1 MKTLSDLANALN
13 RQPWAVVKML
23 KNRGYLKKNGEPKK
37 RTLDSGYMTKR
48 SLITSA
54 GWNIFVKE
62 LGIKG
67 FKTVDSVFPELYL
80 LTDSAS
86 PKCALRFRYGNMAV
100 DAFSADEV
108 VLDSTGKYL
117 RNKGEENR
125 ILETLSSLGFV
136 RKEGKLQYKGKDSF
150 LAVAEKILEKGIAL
164 FDTKNKAVKSS
175 KSFSLNVSYGIDWF
189 DVALSHDGTPLS
201 SSVYEKINLHSR
213 FFEFDG
219 EKYLVPETLEKHKD
233 SIKEKDGKLI
243 IKKEDLLSALELN
256 SELEKTDIANFE
268 NIFKKKTPIELTE
281 EQKRILR
288 PYQVDGVNFLER
300 LKSNGFGALLADDM
314 GLGKTLQAITFLA
327 RTKRKTCA
335 FVVVPKSLL
344 ENWRNEVE
352 KFAPALKVLIYH
364 GADRKENQDFGNYDI
379 VLSTY
384 ATTMLDIDF
393 LSKKKFSAVVFDE
406 VQTIKNYKSKM
417 YEAAFKLNADF
428 KMALSG
434 TPFENNVLELWSVM
448 RLLNP
453 KIFSKRAFFTRAVE
467 EKDFDR
473 IKKAIAP
480 FMLQRKKKDVLKD
493 LPEKTEE
500 VIFCRMDDETASC
513 YGALHSKIVD
523 EISGASGHSAFMA
536 SALILE
542 SLTKL
547 RQFCCHPSLLPKGT
561 LPIKLE
567 SSAKFDVLKIKV
579 QALVEQKEKVII
591 FSQFTSMLKI
601 IKDWLKEEKIKTFYL
616 DGATND
622 RQNLVDEFEKSAEG
636 VFLISLKAGG
646 VGLNL
651 VSCHYMFIYD
661 PWWNPASESQA
672 ADRIYRIGQ
681 KSNVFIYRL
690 ITKNTIEEKV
700 LELKQKKSEI
710 AKSIFDGLAAEK
722 LTAEDFMELLG
733 E

>member
-1 MKTLSDLANALN
+1 MKTLSDLAEELN
-13 RQPWAVVKML
+13 RQPWAVVRML

-37 RTLDSGYMTKR
+37 RTLSSGLMTKR
-48 SLITSA
+48 SMITSS
-54 GWNIFVKE
+54 GWNLFVKE
-62 LGIKG
+62 LGVRG
-67 FKTVDSVFPELYL
+67 FKTAKAIIPELYIL
-80 LTDSAS
+80 SDKTTPLCSL
-86 PKCALRFRYGNMAV
+86 KFRYGSMAV
-100 DAFSADEV
+100 DAFSPEDV
-108 VLDSTGKYL
+108 VLDADAKYL
-117 RNKGEENR
+117 RNKGEENKA
-125 ILETLSSLGFV
+125 LDLLSSFGFV
-136 RKEGKLQYKGKDSF
+136 RKDGKLLYKSKVSF
-150 LAVAEKILEKGIAL
+150 LATAEKLLESGIKL

-175 KSFSLNVSYGIDWF
+175 KSFSLNISYGIDWF
-189 DVALSHDGTPLS
+189 DVALSHEGTPLS

-233 SIKEKDGKLI
+233 SIKVKDGNLI
-243 IKKEDLLSALELN
+243 IKKDDLLSALELN
-256 SELEKTDIANFE
+256 SELEKSDIANFE
-268 NIFKKKTPIELTE
+268 NIFKNESKIDFTKEQEKT
-281 EQKRILR
+281 LR
-288 PYQVDGVNFLER
+288 PYQKDGVNFLER
-300 LKSNGFGALLADDM
+300 LKENGFGALLADDM

-327 RTKRKTCA
+327 QTKRKNCA
-335 FVVVPKSLL
+335 FAVVPKSLL

-364 GADRKENQDFGNYDI
+364 GADRKENQDFENYDI

-384 ATTMLDIDF
+384 ATTMLDIAF
-393 LSKKKFSAVVFDE
+393 LSKKKFSAVIFDE

-467 EKDFDR
+467 ENDFDR

-561 LPIKLE
+561 LPIKLD

-591 FSQFTSMLKI
+591 FSQFTSMLGI
-601 IKDWLKEEKIKTFYL
+601 IRNWLEEEKFRTFYL
-616 DGATND
+616 DGATNN
-622 RQNLVDEFEKSAEG
+622 RQDLVDEFEKSEEG

-681 KSNVFIYRL
+681 KNNVFVYRL
-690 ITKNTIEEKV
+690 ITKGTIEEKV
-700 LELKQKKSEI
+700 LALQQKKSEI
-710 AKSIFDGLAAEK
+710 AKSIFDGLQAQK
-722 LTAEDFMELLG
+722 LSAEDLMELLG
-733 E
+733 